1 MRTGRATNVGV
12 YGKIGPKGSPTHDLR
27 EIILRQRIFIQEREV
42 RHATLNALFQ
52 ALGIR
57 RIFVERR
64 LASKIESLPEIECG
78 IDPAARLREKKD
90 FARQALERMI
100 KRSQFHDPEKEESSL
115 RIGLFIED
123 GEAYIYAPDNLGTPA
138 HEMFY
143 FQKL

>member
-1 MRTGRATNVGV
+1 MRTGRPTNVGV

-27 EIILRQRIFIQEREV
+27 EIILRQRVFIQEHEV

-64 LASKIESLPEIECG
+64 LASKIESLPEIETG
-78 IDPAARLREKKD
+78 IDPAARLREKKE
-90 FARQALERMI
+90 FARQALERML
-100 KRSQFHDPEKEESSL
+100 KRSVFNDPEKEESSL

-123 GEAYIYAPDNLGTPA
+123 GEAYIYASVHLATPVNVIINY
-138 HEMFY
+138 H
-143 FQKL
+143 KP